1 MRVGRRPAAQIRSG
15 EHMAGRTVR
24 REEDDLAQELE
35 HALGSDEIR
44 LEYQPVVRL
53 GSGQVA
59 GAEALVRWRHPRR
72 GMLNP
77 SDFLPV
83 AKRSGILDRLGQMVL
98 EQACRTAA
106 GWPRPSSRTSY
117 FVSVNFSVDQLE
129 ADSAVESI
137 VAATSATGLAPEQLV
152 LEVTSNVGPDGARVA
167 QTVSALREAGIR
179 VALDDFGSATSLR
192 DLKQLGI
199 DFVKLDREFVV
210 DVDGPP
216 ADSAFALAVLRLAEA
231 RGAEA
236 VAKGIESREQAWRLA
251 ELGCRY
257 GQGYFFSKPLG
268 ATGIVAILRQG
279 TLRG

>member
-1 MRVGRRPAAQIRSG
+1 MSAVTARQD
-15 EHMAGRTVR
+15 E
-24 REEDDLAQELE
+24 QELAADLE
-35 HALGSDEIR
+35 RALGSDQIR

-53 GSGQVA
+53 GNGQVA

-72 GMLNP
+72 GMMAP
-77 SDFLPV
+77 ADFVPIAERNGL
-83 AKRSGILDRLGQMVL
+83 IDRLGAMVL

-106 GWPRPSSRTSY
+106 GWPRPSNRGH
-117 FVSVNFSVDQLE
+117 FVSVNVSVAQLNSE
-129 ADSAVESI
+129 SAI
-137 VAATSATGLAPEQLV
+137 DDILRLAGQAGLAATSLILELTSSVGHHGESVARTATG
-152 LEVTSNVGPDGARVA
+152 
-167 QTVSALREAGIR
+167 LREAGVRI
-179 VALDDFGSATSLR
+179 ALDDFGSATSLR
-192 DLKQLGI
+192 DLKQLPT

-216 ADSAFALAVLRLAEA
+216 ADAAFALALLRLAEA

-251 ELGCRY
+251 ELGCRF

-268 ATGIVAILRQG
+268 ATGMVAVLRQG

>member
-1 MRVGRRPAAQIRSG
+1 
-15 EHMAGRTVR
+15 MAGRSVR
-24 REEDDLAQELE
+24 PEQDDLAQELE
-35 HALGSDEIR
+35 HALGTDQIR

-77 SDFLPV
+77 SEFLPV
-83 AKRSGILDRLGQMVL
+83 AERSGVIDRLGQMVL
-98 EQACRTAA
+98 DQACRTAA
-106 GWPRPSSRTSY
+106 AWPRPSSRMSY
-117 FVSVNFSVDQLE
+117 FVSVNFSVAQLE
-129 ADSAVESI
+129 TD
-137 VAATSATGLAPEQLV
+137 AAAETILDVMAGAGLPAEQLII
-152 LEVTSNVGPDGARVA
+152 EVTNNVGPDGERIAANV
-167 QTVSALREAGIR
+167 TSLREAGVR

-216 ADSAFALAVLRLAEA
+216 ADAAFALAVLRLAEA

-279 TLRG
+279 TLRS

>member
-1 MRVGRRPAAQIRSG
+1 MVGRSTRHDEQD
-15 EHMAGRTVR
+15 MAN
-24 REEDDLAQELE
+24 ELE
-35 HALGSDEIR
+35 QALDTDQIR

-53 GSGQVA
+53 GSGQLA

-77 SDFLPV
+77 ADFLPV
-83 AKRSGILDRLGQMVL
+83 AQRSGILARLGTMVL

-106 GWPRPSSRTSY
+106 GWPRPTSRGGY
-117 FVSVNFSVDQLE
+117 FVSVNVSVEQLG
-129 ADSAVESI
+129 D
-137 VAATSATGLAPEQLV
+137 AAAAGEVLRTAETAGLAPNQLI
-152 LEVTSNVGPDGARVA
+152 LEISNGLGSDGQIVA
-167 QTVSALREAGIR
+167 STVAELREAGVR

-199 DFVKLDREFVV
+199 DLVKLDREFVV

-216 ADSAFALAVLRLAEA
+216 ADAAFALAVLRLAEA

-236 VAKGIESREQAWRLA
+236 VAKGIETREQAWRLA

-279 TLRG
+279 TLRA